1 MKENNQEVAEAT
13 EKITNPEL
21 VEKIEDKEEV
31 IVMNDKTEVAKATVV
46 AGGEKAPIIPEDMI
60 GDFEEEIDEEEME
73 KLEKE
78 NKKILDPIGA
88 EVKEKMKEIEEKEL
102 EQNKIKELE
111 QAKEMKDNEIRMLK
125 KKINEMDRQI
135 VELKQTERKALISND
150 IQWNYRIVKN
160 ILLVMLGGR
169 YFVSDIHDDYCYIRD
184 SLHDQNI
191 IMEGYISDIREF
203 FEDIIGGSLRTLLE

>member
-1 MKENNQEVAEAT
+1 MIENNQEVAGAT

-88 EVKEKMKEIEEKEL
+88 EVREKMK
-102 EQNKIKELE
+102 IKEME
-111 QAKEMKDNEIRMLK
+111 QETEESKDQEIRRLREIIYLRDEQIK
-125 KKINEMDRQI
+125 QVEDKIE
-135 VELKQTERKALISND
+135 KND
-150 IQWNYRIVKN
+150 IMLNYKIVKN
-160 ILLVMLGGR
+160 IMFLLFGEKYIVKHLGHGICTI
-169 YFVSDIHDDYCYIRD
+169 YPSGICPIALIDGQVK
-184 SLHDQNI
+184 
-191 IMEGYISDIREF
+191 DIREF
-203 FEDIIGGSLRTLLE
+203 LEDMIRAVANIVQMPNEWY